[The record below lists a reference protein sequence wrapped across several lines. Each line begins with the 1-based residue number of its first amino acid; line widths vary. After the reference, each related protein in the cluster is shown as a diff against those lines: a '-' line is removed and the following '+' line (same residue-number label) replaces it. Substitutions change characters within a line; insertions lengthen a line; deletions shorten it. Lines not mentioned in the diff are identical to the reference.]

1 MARPSMDRLTRE
13 AGLTTLL
20 QHRLKMRHLLLLT
33 TVSECLSLSKAAAMM
48 NMTQSAVTKSLRE
61 LEDSLDV
68 KLFSRSPR
76 GVVPTNFGRSLIHH
90 ARTILSEV
98 HAAADE
104 INDLKV
110 GTSGQV
116 VIGVLRLAAPN
127 SFPKALTQLRKKY
140 PRLSILL
147 VEGNFDPLRLGL
159 RTGEIDLLFGYLSD
173 SRPLRG
179 LAQEHLYRDTI
190 AFVARP
196 DHPLRGCRGAVPADL
211 IGHQW
216 ILPPR
221 DSLVRRHVDAAFR
234 TAGCDTPSCAIE
246 SASVLLIQS
255 LLSASDM
262 IAVLPR
268 QTGQELASLGLAAI
282 LPIEMGSAGLPVGI
296 LMPSDRPLAP
306 AAMAFVELL
315 RQLPSP
321 AEELGKP
328 DRLRPVTSARRGNAA
343 GQTKKREG

>member
-1 MARPSMDRLTRE
+1 MAGGVSLARISTDRTTRE
-13 AGLTTLL
+13 AGLKTLL
-20 QHRLKMRHLLLLT
+20 QRRLKMRHLLLLT

-61 LEDSLDV
+61 LEESLDV

-76 GVVPTNFGRSLIHH
+76 GVVPTKFGRSLIHH
-90 ARTILSEV
+90 ARAILSEV
-98 HAAADE
+98 HSAADE
-104 INDLKV
+104 INDLKI

-116 VIGVLRLAAPN
+116 VIGILRLAAQV
-127 SFPKALTQLRKKY
+127 SFSDALTQLRKTY
-140 PRLSILL
+140 PRLSIVV

-179 LAQEHLYRDTI
+179 LAQEHFYRDGM

-196 DHPLRGCRGAVPADL
+196 GHPMRGCRGAVPADL
-211 IGHQW
+211 IGQQW

-221 DSLVRRHVDAAFR
+221 DSLVRRHVDTAFR
-234 TAGCDTPSCAIE
+234 TAGCDSPSCATE
-246 SASVLLIQS
+246 TESVLLIQS
-255 LLSASDM
+255 LLSRSDM

-268 QTGQELASLGLAAI
+268 QVGRELAALGLAAI
-282 LPIEMGSAGLPVGI
+282 LPIEIGGASLPVGV

-306 AAMAFVELL
+306 AATALVELL
-315 RQLPSP
+315 RQNPSP
-321 AEELGKP
+321 VAELGKP
-328 DRLRPVTSARRGNAA
+328 DRLRQVRSVRRANVGR
-343 GQTKKREG
+343 G